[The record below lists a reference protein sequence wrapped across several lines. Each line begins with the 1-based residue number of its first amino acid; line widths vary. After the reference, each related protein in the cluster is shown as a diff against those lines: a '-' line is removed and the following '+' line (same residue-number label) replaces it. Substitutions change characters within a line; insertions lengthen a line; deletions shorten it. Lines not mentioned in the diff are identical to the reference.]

1 MRAVYQLF
9 RDAIHAY
16 LNDRSAIYAAGL
28 AYYAVFAIAPL
39 LLLVGSI
46 ASILVGRALATAQ
59 ILQGIEYFVGPD
71 LAGYLADIVAA
82 VSRDTFSSGGTVV
95 SIVGMVLGGVG
106 IVTQLDLALNYMW
119 GLEKAEAKTWGE
131 RLVLLRHRLAPFLV
145 VLFLGLML
153 GFGVLLN
160 TRILGLTA
168 RVVQLFPALA
178 GYEPRASL
186 FFVPALVFL
195 AFLAIYKWLPDAVS
209 RWRDVAVGAAVTTLI
224 FLVGTSVLALYLQLT
239 DSASLFGAASSI
251 IVLLI
256 WIDVSAHIVLFGAEF
271 TKLYADRYGQ
281 PIVPNQLTTFVE
293 ESPVTPIA

>member
-9 RDAIHAY
+9 RDAIDAY

-46 ASILVGRALATAQ
+46 ASILVGRALATTQ
-59 ILQGIEYFVGPD
+59 ILQGIEYFVGPE
-71 LAGYLADIVAA
+71 LARYLADIVTA

-95 SIVGMVLGGVG
+95 SIAGMVLGGVG

-119 GLEKAEAKTWGE
+119 GLEKAEAKTWSE

-178 GYEPRASL
+178 VYEPRASL

-195 AFLAIYKWLPDAVS
+195 AFLAIYKWLPDARS

-224 FLVGTSVLALYLQLT
+224 FLVGTSVLALYLQVT

-293 ESPVTPIA
+293 EAPVTPDA